1 MKNTKLETARMG
13 KRLTQEQLALRVG
26 ISLRG
31 YKTYEAGERIPRA
44 DVAIRIAGALDSTV
58 EALFGAKEQAKRTA
72 KGEKSQ

>member
-1 MKNTKLETARMG
+1 MG

-44 DVAIRIAGALDSTV
+44 DVAIRIAKVLGTTV
-58 EALFGAKEQAKRTA
+58 EALFQDR
-72 KGEKSQ
+72 